1 MKYCKYCKQF
11 KLESEFYSNKSYK
24 DGLSSKCK
32 SCQADYARVYNQT
45 HKEQIKQYKTSYY
58 SNEQNR
64 QHHANYNKIYY
75 KNHKEKLYQQQQQ
88 RYKQDSRY
96 KLDLDS
102 SRLLNKALKSKNIHY
117 NLKWFNYTKEQ
128 LHIHLEL
135 LFTPEM
141 SWNNY
146 GTYWE
151 VDHIIPKNLFSYLSP
166 KDKDFKLCWS
176 LENLRPLERNK
187 NKLRK
192 QDGSDISEELKIK
205 ILNQTLDY

>member
-75 KNHKEKLYQQQQQ
+75 
-88 RYKQDSRY
+88 
-96 KLDLDS
+96 
-102 SRLLNKALKSKNIHY
+102 
-117 NLKWFNYTKEQ
+117 T
-128 LHIHLEL
+128 
-135 LFTPEM
+135 
-141 SWNNY
+141 
-146 GTYWE
+146 
-151 VDHIIPKNLFSYLSP
+151 
-166 KDKDFKLCWS
+166 
-176 LENLRPLERNK
+176 
-187 NKLRK
+187 
-192 QDGSDISEELKIK
+192 IK
-205 ILNQTLDY
+205 IIKKNFTNSNNKDINKIQDIN